1 MSDLAISEI
10 PEGRFTLKGKLN
22 RNTVPNF
29 WPNGLAELKRSNTN
43 SKKYDAVLDM
53 SGISHA
59 DTAGLAWLINLLKQS
74 RHQNIRFVLKNVP
87 TSLINL
93 AKISDVEGFLS
104 VQ

>member
-1 MSDLAISEI
+1 
-10 PEGRFTLKGKLN
+10 
-22 RNTVPNF
+22 
-29 WPNGLAELKRSNTN
+29 
-43 SKKYDAVLDM
+43 M